1 MLGALDLVKGFDFEE
16 AALSF
21 AAAALLWVGRGGFYV
36 RHDRPD
42 RSVLVRALAA
52 ATASVAVVA
61 GFVVAIAHVYSP
73 RLVAHETADLLLWR
87 RGPVA
92 FGDDAAWLP
101 FAAGMI
107 ALGGL
112 LALAYV
118 AFRPLAPPG
127 EPTRGSAALPASSS
141 ARTAATRLRSSSS
154 AATRSTSSA
163 PTGVPSSATASRG
176 R

>member
-21 AAAALLWVGRGGFYV
+21 AAAALLWLGRGAFYV
-36 RHDRPD
+36 RHDRPVP
-42 RSVLVRALAA
+42 RALLRALAA
-52 ATASVAVVA
+52 AAASVAVVG

-87 RGPVA
+87 QGPVA

-101 FAAGMI
+101 FAAGAI

-112 LALAYV
+112 LALAYL
-118 AFRPLAPPG
+118 AFRPLAPPVEHAIG
-127 EPTRGSAALPASSS
+127 ASPTSSS
-141 ARTAATRLRSSSS
+141 AHTAATRSPSSSS
-154 AATRSTSSA
+154 AGTRSTSSA
-163 PTGVPSSATASRG
+163 PTGARSSGTGSRG
-176 R
+176 T